1 MVKAGIIGCGGIAQ
15 NRHIPEYAANPDAEI
30 AGYCDWNRDRAKEM
44 AAKYGGRVYESVD
57 ELLSDPTINAVS
69 VCVANTQHAEIT
81 IRALKA
87 GKHVLCEKPMAVS
100 IGECEAMVQAA
111 EESGKML
118 MIGQNQ
124 RMMKEHQRA
133 RALIREGAIG
143 KVLTFRTAFG
153 HQGPE
158 HWSVMKNRTWFFDK
172 AQAAMGAVADLGVHK
187 TDLIQFLLDDYISEV
202 TAVITTLDKKDPEGL
217 PIGVDDNAVCVYRMR
232 SGAIGTMTA
241 SWTYYG
247 AAEENY
253 TVIYGTEGVLHI
265 YDRPDYTLYIQ
276 KPDGERIYYEMEK
289 KLRPEVLSGSGVID
303 EFVAALT
310 QNRESCI
317 SGKDVMMAM
326 KAVFAG
332 VESSRTGQTVRVL

>member
-187 TDLIQFLLDDYISEV
+187 TDLIQF
-202 TAVITTLDKKDPEGL
+202 
-217 PIGVDDNAVCVYRMR
+217 
-232 SGAIGTMTA
+232 GAIGTMTA

-303 EFVAALT
+303 EFVSALT

>member
-1 MVKAGIIGCGGIAQ
+1 
-15 NRHIPEYAANPDAEI
+15 
-30 AGYCDWNRDRAKEM
+30 
-44 AAKYGGRVYESVD
+44 
-57 ELLSDPTINAVS
+57 
-69 VCVANTQHAEIT
+69 
-81 IRALKA
+81 
-87 GKHVLCEKPMAVS
+87 
-100 IGECEAMVQAA
+100 
-111 EESGKML
+111 
-118 MIGQNQ
+118 
-124 RMMKEHQRA
+124 
-133 RALIREGAIG
+133 
-143 KVLTFRTAFG
+143 
-153 HQGPE
+153 
-158 HWSVMKNRTWFFDK
+158 MKNRTWFFDK

-310 QNRESCI
+310 QKRESCI

>member
-30 AGYCDWNRDRAKEM
+30 AGY
-44 AAKYGGRVYESVD
+44 YESVD

-303 EFVAALT
+303 EFVPYSPAW
-310 QNRESCI
+310 NRAGQARRSGSCDK
-317 SGKDVMMAM
+317 SPAGKLLKSVLLC
-326 KAVFAG
+326 
-332 VESSRTGQTVRVL
+332 RTRFY